1 VAYCANHAWT
11 GWICTLTGSIPHLAQ
26 HRVEGKPFTVSEYNH
41 PAPNDYAS
49 ESMPMLAAYAA
60 WQDWDGIFL
69 FDYHSSVENWDANKI
84 TSFFASSSDPN
95 KMATMPAASL
105 IFLGNLIEPVARKST
120 LVVPRGAITEA
131 MARNTLSQFWDS
143 NLGRLWSQN
152 GGTRR
157 DWLQSKMAVRFVEG
171 TAPLSLERQFLPS
184 SNAFT
189 WQTDAPE
196 SSLLTINSEKT
207 KGVIG
212 FLGGQWID
220 LDGLVV
226 QMEKTPR
233 NFVTLTLT
241 PRDGKPIAKSNSLLL
256 TVLSSV
262 ENKDMQW
269 NETRTSVG
277 TNWGSGPTMAEAVPA
292 QIIVR
297 TNAKKATVWALDGSG
312 KRTQTVPSQIVNG
325 QLRFRIVPQSQTLWH
340 EIETR

>member
-1 VAYCANHAWT
+1 
-11 GWICTLTGSIPHLAQ
+11 
-26 HRVEGKPFTVSEYNH
+26 
-41 PAPNDYAS
+41 
-49 ESMPMLAAYAA
+49 MPMLAAYAA